1 MANKEKYIKDFESS
15 VKKYNAK
22 LSKIESQIKASKE
35 HNKAHLLAE
44 REELKQKIKQA
55 DAILKKLNSSSKEN
69 FEEIKESAAET
80 LGSLSEAFHDF
91 SKLLTKD
98 ELKGHLHHA
107 KDEITAYGGD
117 KATKVGNYIKQK
129 PLTAAA
135 CAFGI
140 GVAIGLFLT
149 RSK

>member
-1 MANKEKYIKDFESS
+1 MANKEKYIKDFESN
-15 VKKYNAK
+15 VKKYDAK
-22 LSKIESQIKASKE
+22 LSKIESQIKSSKAR
-35 HNKAHLLAE
+35 NKAHLLAE

-55 DAILKKLNSSSKEN
+55 DAILKKLKSSSKEN

-80 LGSLSEAFHDF
+80 LGSLTEAFHDF

-98 ELKGHLHHA
+98 QLQGHLHHA
-107 KDEITAYGGD
+107 KDEITTYGGD

-129 PLTAAA
+129 PITAAA